1 MTMPVE
7 AQEPTRVGIEF
18 EVRDA
23 KYRHALS
30 NDLGSIQSNL
40 ARSVADELASRIGF
54 VRFVP
59 DAQEPYRL
67 RFSLDRKDRLSTN
80 ALVDRGIWV
89 TLVHPDVDT
98 AAYWFTLR
106 DAVAALEAVGDA
118 RVVEHDVR
126 TALAAQDYRVIRELL
141 GLVPVALEA
150 LALPLSNPVGWALP
164 FPRELLCIRD
174 ETRLRVVNSEALEGG
189 TLDQRYEAEVKS
201 ASLDPGPHARFRD
214 GVFGQAATTFKPG
227 VVKEVYVIDHRHQ
240 HNCRPQLA
248 APPIG
253 GGAS

>member
-1 MTMPVE
+1 MTPVE

-23 KYRHALS
+23 KYRHSLG
-30 NDLGSIQSNL
+30 NDLASIQSNL
-40 ARSVADELASRIGF
+40 ARSVADSLARRIGF
-54 VRFVP
+54 VRFVA
-59 DAQEPYRL
+59 DAQETYRL
-67 RFSLDRKDRLSTN
+67 RFSLDRKDRLSTS
-80 ALVDRGIWV
+80 ALVDRGLWV

-106 DAVAALEAVGDA
+106 DAVASLEVVGDA
-118 RVVEHDVR
+118 RVVEHEVR
-126 TALAAQDYRVIRELL
+126 TALAAQDYRLIRDLL

-174 ETRLRVVNSEALEGG
+174 ETRLRVVNREALAGG
-189 TLDQRYEAEVKS
+189 TLDQRYEAEVKN

-214 GVFGQAATTFKPG
+214 GVFGQAETAFKPG

-240 HNCRPQLA
+240 HNCRAPLA

-253 GGAS
+253 GGAP